1 MKIIVLHGDN
11 TEKSYARLTKFIKEA
26 KKRGWEIVNEKIEDT
41 PSLFGTEKLI
51 IIRDYKILQKKEL
64 KQIEKITGYLVVYH
78 QGNVLQTFLK
88 TLPKDTKIEKFEL
101 PILIWKFLD
110 NMTVSSFHELLKTNA
125 PEYLF
130 AMIVWKL
137 KQRYIKN
144 PNETNA
150 NLISEL
156 ADIDVKSKTGRID
169 LKLALD
175 LFISKRLS

>member
-1 MKIIVLHGDN
+1 MKVIVLHGNDR
-11 TEKSYARLTKFIKEA
+11 EKSYARLTKFTREA
-26 KKRGWEIVNEKIEDT
+26 RKRGWEIVNDKIEDT

-51 IIRDYKILQKKEL
+51 IVRDYRIIQKKEL
-64 KQIEKITGYLVVYH
+64 NYISKIPGYLVIYN
-78 QGNVLQTFLK
+78 QGNILQTFLN

-110 NMTVSSFHELLKTNA
+110 NMTVKGFHELLKTNA

-130 AMIVWKL
+130 AMIAWKL

-144 PNETNA
+144 PNEINA

-156 ADIDVKSKTGRID
+156 AGIDVKSKTGRID